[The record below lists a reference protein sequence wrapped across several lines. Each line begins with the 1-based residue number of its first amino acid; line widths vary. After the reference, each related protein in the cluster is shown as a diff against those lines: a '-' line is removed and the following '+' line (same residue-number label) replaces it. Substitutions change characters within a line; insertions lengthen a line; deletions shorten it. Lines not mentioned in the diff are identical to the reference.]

1 MNGCSNLVKPDQGT
15 DALLHERYIL
25 HRAGKI
31 KFKNGNIKKKKEKTN
46 VRGNYARKLGNLT
59 KYL

>member
-1 MNGCSNLVKPDQGT
+1 MNGCTNLVKPDQGT

-31 KFKNGNIKKKKEKTN
+31 KFKNGNIKNKNREDKRE
-46 VRGNYARKLGNLT
+46 RKLRSKVREFN
-59 KYL
+59 

>member
-31 KFKNGNIKKKKEKTN
+31 KFKNGNIKKKKREDK
-46 VRGNYARKLGNLT
+46 RERKLRSKVREFN
-59 KYL
+59 